1 MLTPLH
7 LEIIMHHYIS
17 RSPFRNDTEAIRS
30 YRQYWIEEGC
40 IEPLD
45 GNQAYGVTDKGVA
58 WIEKALSTPMP
69 VQKWV
74 WE

>member
-7 LEIIMHHYIS
+7 VEIIMHHYIS
-17 RSPFRNDTEAIRS
+17 PGSFRADTETIRS

-40 IEPLD
+40 IEYN
-45 GNQAYGVTDKGVA
+45 GGETTYVVTDKGKA
-58 WIEKALSTPMP
+58 WIEKILSTPMP
-69 VQKWV
+69 TQKWV